1 MTYFTLH
8 RILALINIFILL
20 LLAADEFML
29 PVTHVREVYDFRS
42 SFETRGGYSYHND
55 HSTDYINTVSG
66 DEFQVPANWQ
76 YSNIG
81 LNKGDTFYVDE
92 SLLFRQPLVLFFRWK
107 GGFGKMKMNVLN
119 NGDWGPLLAL
129 YILIVSLIQL
139 LPWRLIR
146 NDNLNERFIFSGSA
160 LLLVLLFFVFY
171 R

>member
-8 RILALINIFILL
+8 RILALINVFILL
-20 LLAADEFML
+20 VLAADDFLL
-29 PVTHVREVYDFRS
+29 PATHVREVYDFRS
-42 SFETRGGYSYHND
+42 SFETRGNYRYHND
-55 HSTDYINTVSG
+55 HTTDYINTVSG
-66 DEFQVPANWQ
+66 EEFQVPANWQ

-81 LNKGDTFYVDE
+81 LNKGDTFYVDK
-92 SLLFRQPLVLFFRWK
+92 SLLFRQPLTLFFRWQ
-107 GGFGKMKMNVLN
+107 GSYAQMKMNILN
-119 NGDWGPLLAL
+119 NGEWGPLLAL

-139 LPWRLIR
+139 LPWRLIK

>member
-8 RILALINIFILL
+8 RILALINVFILL
-20 LLAADEFML
+20 ALAADDFML
-29 PVTHVREVYDFRS
+29 PVSHVREVYDFRS
-42 SFETRGGYSYHND
+42 SFETRGGYRYHND

-76 YSNIG
+76 YRNIG
-81 LNKGDTFYVDE
+81 LNKGDTFYIDK
-92 SLLFRQPLVLFFRWK
+92 SLLFREPLTLFFRWK

-119 NGDWGPLLAL
+119 NGFWGPLLAL

-146 NDNLNERFIFSGSA
+146 NDNLNERFIFSGTA